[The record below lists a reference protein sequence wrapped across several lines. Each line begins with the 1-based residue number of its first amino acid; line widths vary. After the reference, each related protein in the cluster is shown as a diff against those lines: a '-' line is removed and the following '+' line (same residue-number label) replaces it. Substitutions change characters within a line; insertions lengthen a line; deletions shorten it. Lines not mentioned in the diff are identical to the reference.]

1 MTTLTIKKFAPGQVE
16 YGLPL
21 GEMETESFPQ
31 VLRGDR
37 IIEQPDELETGDAL
51 ELGSGDEY
59 CQYQVAMIS
68 SESIWLKLLSVVPSG
83 LEN

>member
-16 YGLPL
+16 HGLPL
-21 GEMETESFPQ
+21 GELDTEKFPQ

-37 IIEQPDELETGDAL
+37 IIEQPEELR
-51 ELGSGDEY
+51 SGDVMELSTEAEHG
-59 CQYQVAMIS
+59 QYEVAMIS